1 MEQTDKIK
9 TRNNAAH
16 SLRHSGKPLSE
27 PISVDA
33 VSFDDFVK
41 KHPFA
46 VVDCWSP
53 TCPPCRMLAPV
64 LDALASKHAGKVVFG
79 KVSFAEPDNVQIAR
93 KFGVEVIPTLLVFKK
108 GKLVDRMVGYKSE
121 DELEQALG
129 L

>member
-1 MEQTDKIK
+1 MEQITK
-9 TRNNAAH
+9 
-16 SLRHSGKPLSE
+16 

-33 VSFDDFVK
+33 VSFDDFIK

-79 KVSFAEPDNVQIAR
+79 KVDFSNPDNIQIAR
-93 KFGVEVIPTLLVFKK
+93 RFSVDAIPALLVFKG
-108 GKLVDRMVGYKSE
+108 GKLVNRMVGYKNE
-121 DELEQALG
+121 DELEKELG